1 MKKTCNFS
9 FFSSAGSAERE
20 APSDDASDMSST
32 APTEYEAPDGSSV
45 TNDVS
50 FKQLDEDWDSELRN
64 ELYQDALDTCIERK
78 NLSSILIDSFQ
89 NKANRYPPCFH
100 AYSPTAC
107 YDSLVYK
114 SADKSFKD
122 GILQQEEGQFDD
134 AEF

>member
-1 MKKTCNFS
+1 LKKTYFS
-9 FFSSAGSAERE
+9 CFSSPGSAERE
-20 APSDDASDMSST
+20 TPTDDASDMTST
-32 APTEYEAPDGSSV
+32 PPSESQVPDSSSV

-64 ELYQDALDTCIERK
+64 ELYQDALDTCIERN
-78 NLSSILIDSFQ
+78 NLNSILIDSFQ

-114 SADKSFKD
+114 SADKSFKV
-122 GILQQEEGQFDD
+122 GILQQEEGQFED